1 MINFIKNIFK
11 SKKPLYPTH
20 IDITTPLT
28 QEQYEF
34 LEKTLNARPD
44 YRASI
49 EGKIIGERDSYK
61 IRDALLRKISLT
73 QKIRKDNNGIVAQ
86 GDVNITNQYTV
97 DYVQQLEQELAI
109 GKQEDGLTNAR
120 FNQIEST
127 YEKAKHQNPNHP
139 SVKTFVNIAREYY
152 RQRISQ
158 AKKNGLNTSAY
169 EDALQRYTQ

>member
-49 EGKIIGERDSYK
+49 EGKIIGERDSY
-61 IRDALLRKISLT
+61 
-73 QKIRKDNNGIVAQ
+73 
-86 GDVNITNQYTV
+86 
-97 DYVQQLEQELAI
+97 
-109 GKQEDGLTNAR
+109 
-120 FNQIEST
+120 
-127 YEKAKHQNPNHP
+127 
-139 SVKTFVNIAREYY
+139 
-152 RQRISQ
+152 RI
-158 AKKNGLNTSAY
+158 KNFFINK
-169 EDALQRYTQ
+169 